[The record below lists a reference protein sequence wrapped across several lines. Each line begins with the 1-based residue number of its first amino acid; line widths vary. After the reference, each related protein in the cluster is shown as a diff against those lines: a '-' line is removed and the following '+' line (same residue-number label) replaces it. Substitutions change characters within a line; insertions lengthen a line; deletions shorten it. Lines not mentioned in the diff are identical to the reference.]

1 MTALSRQRI
10 QRLYKA
16 GMPREWIRSILPPVA
31 GWEMEAVI
39 DARYDAADTQ
49 RR

>member
-1 MTALSRQRI
+1 MKALSRQRI
-10 QRLYKA
+10 RRLYKA
-16 GMPREWIRSILPPVA
+16 GMPREWIRSILTPAAV
-31 GWEMEAVI
+31 WEVEGVI